1 MNTSS
6 FEVHRAVVQFSD
18 TETGLAKVR
27 VPALL
32 GADPVVA
39 MPTVGLTQ
47 TDGVWNVPPAGTALF
62 IAVSQDRTIFHWLT
76 ALDTIGY
83 EEYEPA
89 LAEIV
94 AATGEP
100 MGHSDR
106 TDSAMSFND
115 STRTFTIQPV
125 EDSYEVWCVGKK
137 YTKTTAESVT
147 IPDATDL
154 YYIYFDTEGALQYR
168 TTYFVWDQDCPTSYV
183 YWNSTTQKAEFFA
196 DERHGIV
203 LDWQTHEYL
212 HRTRGASIANGFN
225 LDPTS
230 FIIDGNGTADSHCYF
245 TLENGTFFD
254 EDLQVDVVS
263 TATPS
268 ANSWEQDLSSPAQ
281 IPVFY
286 LTANGWVRDD
296 PTNFPFKMGAS
307 HPYFNDG
314 TSLTQIDTNK
324 FGIAWIVATN
334 NLNYPVLAIMGQA
347 QYLNIGDAEAADW
360 SELDLT
366 DLPIVEMRPLYK
378 YVFQTKDTYTN
389 SVKAALRGLYDIRR
403 SEVAVQISPMVSV
416 DHGGLLGLA
425 DDDHPQY
432 YNEARLTTALSD
444 ITDDLSS
451 LEARIRINSASRIQ
465 LGTDFTGSATGD
477 FLGISTSLSDDGSR
491 VAIGASGSNS
501 AAGSVTIYDWN
512 GSTWSQVGSSIV
524 GGTAGDNSGQSI
536 SLSSDGTRIAIGSTQ
551 SNSVAGHVS
560 VYAYSGGSWSQ
571 LGSDIVGES
580 ADDEFGKSVALSSD
594 GSRLV
599 ASGPYNDG
607 SGTNAGH
614 VRVYDWDGSAWT
626 QVGADIEGE
635 AANDQMGA
643 GSVAISSDGA
653 YVAVG
658 AHLND
663 GTGSNAGHTRVFN
676 WNGSAWSQ
684 LGSDIEG
691 EAAGDYAGYAV
702 SLSSSGLRVA
712 IGAYLN
718 DGTATDAGHV
728 RVYDWDGSTWNQVGD
743 DIDGL
748 VTQDTIGSAVSISSD
763 GNRLVAGGF
772 FAGTATGVVKVYD
785 WSGTSW
791 VQITGD
797 ISGTTSSYFGYSVAI
812 SGDGRTIAAGA
823 PYANSYYGFAEVHR
837 ITSYVDPV

>member
-212 HRTRGASIANGFN
+212 HRTRGAAIANGFYA
-225 LDPTS
+225 DPTKYTLVGDGS
-230 FIIDGNGTADSHCYF
+230 IDEHCAWGMYGNGST
-245 TLENGTFFD
+245 TVGTFFD
-254 EDLQVDVVS
+254 EDLQVDIVTSVS
-263 TATPS
+263 PA
-268 ANSWEQDLSSPAQ
+268 ANSWEQFLDAPAL

-286 LTANGWVRDD
+286 KESFGWIKDTA
-296 PTNFPFKMGAS
+296 TIFPFKLGPNRAYYNS
-307 HPYFNDG
+307 IGDFSY
-314 TSLTQIDTNK
+314 LTEIDTNK

-334 NLNYPVLAIMGQA
+334 NLNSPVLAIMGQD
-347 QYLNIGDAEAADW
+347 QYLNIGDAEAKDW
-360 SELDLT
+360 DDLDLT

-378 YVFQTKDTYTN
+378 YVFQVKDTFTN

-403 SEVAVQISPMVSV
+403 ISPTQ
-416 DHGGLLGLA
+416 LL
-425 DDDHPQY
+425 
-432 YNEARLTTALSD
+432 
-444 ITDDLSS
+444 
-451 LEARIRINSASRIQ
+451 
-465 LGTDFTGSATGD
+465 
-477 FLGISTSLSDDGSR
+477 
-491 VAIGASGSNS
+491 
-501 AAGSVTIYDWN
+501 
-512 GSTWSQVGSSIV
+512 
-524 GGTAGDNSGQSI
+524 
-536 SLSSDGTRIAIGSTQ
+536 
-551 SNSVAGHVS
+551 
-560 VYAYSGGSWSQ
+560 
-571 LGSDIVGES
+571 
-580 ADDEFGKSVALSSD
+580 
-594 GSRLV
+594 
-599 ASGPYNDG
+599 
-607 SGTNAGH
+607 
-614 VRVYDWDGSAWT
+614 
-626 QVGADIEGE
+626 
-635 AANDQMGA
+635 
-643 GSVAISSDGA
+643 
-653 YVAVG
+653 
-658 AHLND
+658 
-663 GTGSNAGHTRVFN
+663 
-676 WNGSAWSQ
+676 
-684 LGSDIEG
+684 
-691 EAAGDYAGYAV
+691 
-702 SLSSSGLRVA
+702 
-712 IGAYLN
+712 
-718 DGTATDAGHV
+718 
-728 RVYDWDGSTWNQVGD
+728 
-743 DIDGL
+743 
-748 VTQDTIGSAVSISSD
+748 
-763 GNRLVAGGF
+763 
-772 FAGTATGVVKVYD
+772 
-785 WSGTSW
+785 
-791 VQITGD
+791 
-797 ISGTTSSYFGYSVAI
+797 
-812 SGDGRTIAAGA
+812 
-823 PYANSYYGFAEVHR
+823 
-837 ITSYVDPV
+837 